1 MAKESCECGAPN
13 HMSQIEQYPVGTKV
27 ILNQFGEAV
36 VTHHCDDG
44 RAVFETSTGGHTFH
58 FPVGWIK
65 KTIAPEV
72 DELAQ
77 ANATIERLRAA
88 LAQTWQPINNSKVP
102 CTQFATGGANQHG
115 DYLVVWSDELNEGT
129 VHLPDDVRLCRK
141 VTP

>member
-1 MAKESCECGAPN
+1 MSKESCECGAPN

-77 ANATIERLRAA
+77 ANAEIERLRSEIAY
-88 LAQTWQPINNSKVP
+88 LAYFHREADFGPAHTDVVMAIQARYAEAFGVP
-102 CTQFATGGANQHG
+102 VPE
-115 DYLVVWSDELNEGT
+115 YWRYE
-129 VHLPDDVRLCRK
+129 
-141 VTP
+141 